1 MHTSAAAAPAPF
13 GIDCHEAPGAHVVSI
28 RGELDQSV
36 VAEAEA
42 QIALT
47 ALDDH
52 GLVFDLTRCEFID
65 SAGLAALMRTTR
77 DCRRL
82 DLSAIAAPSG
92 TPVRRLLDLTGL
104 TTAFPTFERLEDA
117 VDRVTSVYEWRHAPV
132 L

>member
-1 MHTSAAAAPAPF
+1 MHTSSAVGPAPF
-13 GIDCHEAPGAHVVSI
+13 GIDSHEEPGAHVVSI

-42 QIALT
+42 EIALT

-65 SAGLAALMRTTR
+65 SAGLAALMRATR
-77 DCRRL
+77 GCRRL

-92 TPVRRLLDLTGL
+92 TAVRCLLDLTGL
-104 TTAFPTFERLEDA
+104 TSAFPTFDRLEDA
-117 VDRVTSVYEWRHAPV
+117 VARVAGVYEWRHAPI